1 MTPHQTLIRV
11 YLVFCEKQ
19 GLVSCYVGD
28 DQVDPC
34 PLWFANG
41 QQGMGYHNL
50 IFFYEGISR

>member
-41 QQGMGYHNL
+41 
-50 IFFYEGISR
+50 